1 MSISKLV
8 RQLLILSSLLAGG
21 RLLAADAVKHTWSF
35 DDDTVGQIAQGFT
48 AEVGKWAVTD
58 TDQGKILAQTAKNPN
73 ATFNLAL
80 VTGTKDVDVDTSVR
94 LKAVAGELDQGGGI
108 VWRAKDAKNYYLVL
122 QSARGQL
129 PLLQSDRR

>member
-58 TDQGKILAQTAKNPN
+58 TDQGKILRRRQRTQTR
-73 ATFNLAL
+73 LS
-80 VTGTKDVDVDTSVR
+80 TSR
-94 LKAVAGELDQGGGI
+94 SLPERRTSTSI
-108 VWRAKDAKNYYLVL
+108 RA
-122 QSARGQL
+122 SG
-129 PLLQSDRR
+129 